1 MSIKNSLRSF
11 GDVKSIKNN
20 IITASEASNITLQLT
35 RIGKMLDESVLKF
48 TKRYLIIQTELEE
61 MKREFVGNVAIISEY
76 LNLTKKEIRYEKY
89 DSFNQGKYSNLS
101 NIPLMPNYEQK
112 AILKGEKNNKS
123 YSRFNNNLNNLSV
136 NSHRY
141 NNYSIYHN
149 KNSNSISSRVYSPDM
164 RSIKSSSTK
173 SLRDDKKYN
182 SYNKKNYK
190 SKIRNEAIKYNNYH
204 IKKDEILDSLPD
216 NKTKGIFLLID
227 SKVLSYEDKI
237 KLLFTK
243 KFIFKN
249 IHPRDILIDELKE
262 VQDKIQVLKNKEL
275 NEEDEKI
282 INKIMSYPSKTA
294 KTGLNYL
301 TFDRE
306 NELLNNE
313 NEVNLILLKMI
324 YSCLNEINFS
334 NNIKEG
340 YEYLFKKYEVNS
352 IKNLFLDVIYKKIFN
367 DSLKDKTNK
376 KAEKIIND
384 INENKTLMTTNLIG
398 NTNKIFNYVCF
409 SLDEICEFLKEIKGL
424 DKEMKKNILNKI
436 ELKNLIEKEQK
447 IKNNLQ
453 R

>member
-1 MSIKNSLRSF
+1 
-11 GDVKSIKNN
+11 
-20 IITASEASNITLQLT
+20 
-35 RIGKMLDESVLKF
+35 
-48 TKRYLIIQTELEE
+48 
-61 MKREFVGNVAIISEY
+61 
-76 LNLTKKEIRYEKY
+76 
-89 DSFNQGKYSNLS
+89 
-101 NIPLMPNYEQK
+101 
-112 AILKGEKNNKS
+112 
-123 YSRFNNNLNNLSV
+123 
-136 NSHRY
+136 
-141 NNYSIYHN
+141 
-149 KNSNSISSRVYSPDM
+149 
-164 RSIKSSSTK
+164 
-173 SLRDDKKYN
+173 
-182 SYNKKNYK
+182 
-190 SKIRNEAIKYNNYH
+190 
-204 IKKDEILDSLPD
+204 
-216 NKTKGIFLLID
+216 
-227 SKVLSYEDKI
+227 
-237 KLLFTK
+237 
-243 KFIFKN
+243 
-249 IHPRDILIDELKE
+249 
-262 VQDKIQVLKNKEL
+262 
-275 NEEDEKI
+275 
-282 INKIMSYPSKTA
+282 MSYPSKTA